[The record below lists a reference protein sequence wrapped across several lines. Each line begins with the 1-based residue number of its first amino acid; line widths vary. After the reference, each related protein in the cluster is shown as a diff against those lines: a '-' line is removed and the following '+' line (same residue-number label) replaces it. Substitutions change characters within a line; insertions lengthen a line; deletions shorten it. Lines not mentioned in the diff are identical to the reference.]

1 MKKALAIAKW
11 EFMEKIKSKAIIL
24 SFFLTPLIILGFSIL
39 PTFFAEK
46 DDATTQ
52 AIGIIDETQSYFN
65 LFSSELS
72 KYQLKDNQP
81 RYVIINLFKPDELTD
96 SLKAD
101 ANRNVVKK
109 KLEGYLFL
117 AKNKKDEM
125 LFEYRSLN
133 SGNFNDYK
141 RFEESFN
148 KIRRIEEFKKAN
160 IDTSLVSHLLNNV
173 ELNTV
178 KLDEKGKESS
188 ADFKTQYF
196 SSFMF
201 IMILFMVIMI
211 SGGML
216 VRSLVEEKAN
226 RLIEIIVS
234 SCKPDDIL
242 RGKIFGL
249 SGLTLAQMTVW
260 ALIGIA
266 MAGQGITMFSSFQNL
281 PLLTVYFIL
290 GFVLFTAI
298 FVGIGSIVTTEQEAQ
313 QITSY
318 LSMITIFPI
327 VIVIPAMQNP
337 NSMLIQVLSYIP
349 LTTPGVMI
357 LRLNSS
363 PIASWE
369 IILTLLELIV
379 SVYLVIKISSK
390 IFRIGILS
398 YGKMPSLK
406 ELLVW
411 LKEKE

>member
-1 MKKALAIAKW
+1 
-11 EFMEKIKSKAIIL
+11 
-24 SFFLTPLIILGFSIL
+24 
-39 PTFFAEK
+39 
-46 DDATTQ
+46 
-52 AIGIIDETQSYFN
+52 
-65 LFSSELS
+65 
-72 KYQLKDNQP
+72 
-81 RYVIINLFKPDELTD
+81 
-96 SLKAD
+96 
-101 ANRNVVKK
+101 
-109 KLEGYLFL
+109 
-117 AKNKKDEM
+117 
-125 LFEYRSLN
+125 
-133 SGNFNDYK
+133 
-141 RFEESFN
+141 
-148 KIRRIEEFKKAN
+148 
-160 IDTSLVSHLLNNV
+160 
-173 ELNTV
+173 
-178 KLDEKGKESS
+178 
-188 ADFKTQYF
+188 
-196 SSFMF
+196 
-201 IMILFMVIMI
+201 
-211 SGGML
+211 
-216 VRSLVEEKAN
+216 
-226 RLIEIIVS
+226 
-234 SCKPDDIL
+234 
-242 RGKIFGL
+242 
-249 SGLTLAQMTVW
+249 
-260 ALIGIA
+260 
-266 MAGQGITMFSSFQNL
+266 MFSSFQNL